1 MFGVRLGSAT
11 REAMRQAIRQEGL
24 RVQRED
30 NASNEDIY
38 EASNLMPGLLQLKFN
53 YAPQNQRLARV
64 DYVFMTFSDN
74 AHVEDV
80 SLRIQARFGQP
91 QRVTGHEQRG
101 PYQAMWR
108 LQDDMDIVVGR
119 EWPQRTTYL
128 RFVNTQVSDQ
138 VPADAE
144 REVLR
149 LQREKIQNNQA
160 LPIWVKP

>member
-30 NASNEDIY
+30 NLTSEDIY

-53 YAPQNQRLARV
+53 YAPQSQRLARV
-64 DYVFMTFSDN
+64 DYMFMTFSDN

-80 SLRIQARFGQP
+80 LLRIQARFGQP
-91 QRVTGHEQRG
+91 QRVTGHELRG
-101 PYQAMWR
+101 PYEAVWR
-108 LQDDMDIVVGR
+108 LQDDMDIVLGR

-128 RFVNTQVSDQ
+128 RFINTQVSDQ

-144 REVLR
+144 REALR
-149 LQREKIQNNQA
+149 SQREKIQNSQA
-160 LPIWVKP
+160 LPTWVKP